1 MTSTVNTRGSSN
13 SNLHKARTAKKD
25 EFYTR
30 LEDIEN
36 ELKHYRGHFKDKTVF
51 LNCDDPEYS
60 NFWFYFSRNF
70 DFLGLKRLIATHYTG
85 LGSDNPPPSYALELV
100 RPADGSPTDIE
111 NPVRTDLEGDGD
123 FRSDEAVE
131 YLQQSDIVVT
141 NPPFSLFR
149 EYVAQLMEYEKKFL
163 IIGNT
168 NAITYKEIWPYI
180 QRDELWIGASTFNV
194 GMYFEVPEGFEYG
207 ASYKF
212 PREMD
217 GKAVCR
223 VSNICWYTN
232 LDNPRRHEDIILF
245 RHYEGNEE
253 QYPKYDN
260 YDAIEVNKVANIPV
274 DYEGYMGVPI
284 TFLGKHNP
292 DQFEIAGTSDNGLV
306 PDFMKLSHH
315 QRHNEPYVAGKKRY
329 KRIFIKRVSE

>member
-1 MTSTVNTRGSSN
+1 MTSSTNTRASSN
-13 SNLHKARTAKKD
+13 SSLHKARNAKKD

-85 LGSDNPPPSYALELV
+85 LGSDNPPPSYVLELH
-100 RPADGSPTDIE
+100 RPVDGSKTDIE
-111 NPVRTDLEGDGD
+111 NPVRTELEGDGD

-149 EYVAQLMEYEKKFL
+149 EYVAQLMEYEKQFVIL
-163 IIGNT
+163 GNM
-168 NAITYKEIWPYI
+168 NAITYKEFWPYI
-180 QRDELWIGASTFNV
+180 QRDEMWLGMHSGDMAFRVPGSYEPRATRYWVDEDGQKWRSLGNALWF
-194 GMYFEVPEGFEYG
+194 
-207 ASYKF
+207 
-212 PREMD
+212 
-217 GKAVCR
+217 
-223 VSNICWYTN
+223 TN

-260 YDAIEVNKVANIPV
+260 YDAIEVSKVANIPV
-274 DYEGYMGVPI
+274 DYKGYMGVPI

-292 DQFEIAGTSDNGLV
+292 DQFEILGLAN
-306 PDFMKLSHH
+306 SA
-315 QRHNEPYVAGKKRY
+315 RHLGPITWRTIVDGRKIYN
-329 KRIFIKRVSE
+329 RILIKRVSE